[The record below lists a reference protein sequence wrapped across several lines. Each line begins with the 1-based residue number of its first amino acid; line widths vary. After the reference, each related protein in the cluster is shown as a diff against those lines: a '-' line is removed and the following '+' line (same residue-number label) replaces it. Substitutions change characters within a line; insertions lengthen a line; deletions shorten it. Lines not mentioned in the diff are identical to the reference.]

1 MSQNENHK
9 LVESGKILGSMYGS
23 LIIFFAVLFF
33 LGSIAFSSLPQWAAE
48 RSFILVWSVGAFIV
62 ILGAELGRVL
72 FKSGVTVVGFLGL
85 LALNLLMIILSLAVY
100 VDVVIPTASETSIQW
115 VLILLIGAIAWYIIL
130 CLLILRDRRR
140 G

>member
-1 MSQNENHK
+1 MSQNENQK

-33 LGSIAFSSLPQWAAE
+33 LGFMAFSSLPSWAAE
-48 RSFILVWSVGAFIV
+48 RSFILIWSVGVFIV

-72 FKSGVTVVGFLGL
+72 FKSGVTVVGFFGL
-85 LALNLLMIILSLAVY
+85 LALNLLMIVIGLAVY
-100 VDVVIPTASETSIQW
+100 VDVVLPTASDVTIQW
-115 VLILLIGAIAWYIIL
+115 VLVLLVATIVWYFVL
-130 CLLILRDRRR
+130 CLLLFRERRR